1 MVSDFQSLT
10 SATKTFILDVTG
22 VLNSPLFCTREE
34 FHEERNFTSM
44 LLIASQ
50 MKSIS
55 MLYLKDTKKMFFFIK
70 KVPFGF
76 HFDFFKS
83 EIYTRMILK

>member
-34 FHEERNFTSM
+34 FHEER
-44 LLIASQ
+44 
-50 MKSIS
+50 
-55 MLYLKDTKKMFFFIK
+55 
-70 KVPFGF
+70 F
-76 HFDFFKS
+76 HFSVTYCISDGVNFDVIS
-83 EIYTRMILK
+83 N